1 MALSV
6 SDTVLVQHVPTEFGL
21 TIARDTV
28 LVQLET
34 QFLARRRGW
43 DKVIGIQPS
52 LHQFD
57 LLTSAS
63 WLCPNGDS
71 AFAAI
76 VSADTIAACDRH
88 LRSHRFAFDF

>member
-1 MALSV
+1 MTA
-6 SDTVLVQHVPTEFGL
+6 FGL
-21 TIARDTV
+21 TMARDTV

-34 QFLARRRGW
+34 QFLARRPVW
-43 DKVIGIQPS
+43 DTVIGTQPS

-63 WLCPNGDS
+63 WLCPNGAP

-88 LRSHRFAFDF
+88 LRSPRFAFDF